1 MDSDVARLAA
11 FSSDPRGGNPAG
23 VYVCG
28 ELPPPEAMQEIAREV
43 GYSETAFLAGD
54 GGGDW
59 QTRYFSPQA
68 EVAFCGHATIA
79 AAVHLHG
86 RFGTPEL
93 AFEPP
98 RASCDVAVD
107 ASGTET
113 LATLTSVKPH
123 VGEIGP
129 SLLARLLALLG
140 FEESELD
147 PALPVRLAFAGVH
160 HPIIALASRDDTERM
175 EYDFDGLRALMLKQ
189 DRTTV
194 QVIWRASPTSFRARN
209 PFPIAGTSRTLP
221 RAAAAALGAYLR
233 EIGAVTPPAVIEV
246 LRARNRAPVLPAR
259 NDPAPGRHRCE
270 RDGRADPAPVATPS
284 ALGAPARGRAS
295 RPSTYGTIA
304 VGRSATSAVR
314 AS

>member
-1 MDSDVARLAA
+1 MLAALPEGAKAALRERLREAVRPYETPTGVEIPGVTLIASARRELISSLRMESDVARLAA

-54 GGGDW
+54 GGADW
-59 QTRYFSPQA
+59 QTRYFSPEA

-93 AFEPP
+93 AFETAEGVV
-98 RASCDVAVD
+98 RVAVD

-160 HPIIALASRDDTERM
+160 HPIIALASRETHERM

-189 DRTTV
+189 DWT
-194 QVIWRASPTSFRARN
+194 
-209 PFPIAGTSRTLP
+209 TSRSSGAPRRPASARATHSRSQASSRILP
-221 RAAAAALGAYLR
+221 RA
-233 EIGAVTPPAVIEV
+233 PPPRRSAPTC
-246 LRARNRAPVLPAR
+246 ARSAP
-259 NDPAPGRHRCE
+259 
-270 RDGRADPAPVATPS
+270 
-284 ALGAPARGRAS
+284 S
-295 RPSTYGTIA
+295 RP
-304 VGRSATSAVR
+304 RP
-314 AS
+314 

>member
-1 MDSDVARLAA
+1 MESDVARLAA

-28 ELPPPEAMQEIAREV
+28 ELPPREAMQEIAREV

-79 AAVHLHG
+79 AAVHLHE
-86 RFGTPEL
+86 RFGTREL
-93 AFEPP
+93 AFETAEGVV
-98 RASCDVAVD
+98 RVAVD
-107 ASGTET
+107 ASGAET

-160 HPIIALASRDDTERM
+160 HPIIALASRETHERM

-189 DRTTV
+189 DWTTV

-209 PFPIAGTSRTLP
+209 PFPIAGIVEDPATG
-221 RAAAAALGAYLR
+221 AAAAALGAYLR
-233 EIGAVTPPAVIEV
+233 EIGAVTPPAMIEV
-246 LRARNRAPVLPAR
+246 LQ
-259 NDPAPGRHRCE
+259 GE
-270 RDGRADPAPVATPS
+270 EIG
-284 ALGAPARGRAS
+284 
-295 RPSTYGTIA
+295 RPSHLRVTIPPRGGIDVSGTA
-304 VGRSATSAVR
+304 VPIPHP
-314 AS
+314 